1 MPVIS
6 EVSTRKKTRVRI
18 RTIRVVPVLS
28 AMVLTSV
35 LVCLPGCGTTKSVTA
50 TEQLLMSDAVDTT
63 ISKIDFRPLAGY
75 KVFLDTTYVV
85 SAGKAIPGVPV
96 PFNLVNS
103 DYVISGLRQQ
113 LTAAGCMLVDTK
125 DNAEIICE
133 ARCGALGTDGNN
145 VTYGLPAS
153 NLLSSASSMI
163 ASAPPIPTIP
173 EISIAKREMKSAAA
187 KIAVFAYD
195 RETREPL
202 WQSGVAQAGS
212 NARDTWFLGM
222 GPLQYGTIYNGTR
235 FAGKRVGRRKLVNDE
250 LPTAKLANGVDHRGQ
265 HIFASQLF
273 APKAPPEVDAS
284 AEAQLADANT
294 RKADSVNT
302 DRNAMQQPKD
312 DAASAKSNESK
323 PVRASLSS
331 DKKPN

>member
-1 MPVIS
+1 
-6 EVSTRKKTRVRI
+6 
-18 RTIRVVPVLS
+18 
-28 AMVLTSV
+28 
-35 LVCLPGCGTTKSVTA
+35 
-50 TEQLLMSDAVDTT
+50 MSDAVDTT

-125 DNAEIICE
+125 DTAEIICE

-187 KIAVFAYD
+187 KISVFAYD

-250 LPTAKLANGVDHRGQ
+250 LPAAKLANGIDHRGQ

-273 APKAPPEVDAS
+273 APKAPPDVEES
-284 AEAQLADANT
+284 AESHLAE
-294 RKADSVNT
+294 S
-302 DRNAMQQPKD
+302 KD
-312 DAASAKSNESK
+312 EATSIQSDDSK
-323 PVRASLSS
+323 PVRATLSS